1 MPPYPPPALHYL
13 AAGVAVTAFLAAV
26 DLVEV
31 FFVADFFVLLVPV
44 ALVAATLLAAFGAGA
59 GVVCPAKEIPAIAS
73 VMVIPMI
80 AETVLF
86 IVLFFL
92 CEKRRIVCFCL

>member
-1 MPPYPPPALHYL
+1 
-13 AAGVAVTAFLAAV
+13 
-26 DLVEV
+26 VECFFATV
-31 FFVADFFVLLVPV
+31 FFALLLPV
-44 ALVAATLLAAFGAGA
+44 ALVAEILLAAFGAEAGA
-59 GVVCPAKEIPAIAS
+59 VCAAKEIPASAS

-92 CEKRRIVCFCL
+92 CEKRCIVCFCL

>member
-1 MPPYPPPALHYL
+1 
-13 AAGVAVTAFLAAV
+13 VAVTAFLAEV
-26 DLVEV
+26 DFVEV

-59 GVVCPAKEIPAIAS
+59 GVVCPARETPASAN
-73 VMVIPMI
+73 VMVKPRI

-92 CEKRRIVCFCL
+92 CEKRCIVCF

>member
-1 MPPYPPPALHYL
+1 M
-13 AAGVAVTAFLAAV
+13 AAGVAVTAFFAAV

-31 FFVADFFVLLVPV
+31 FLVDFFVLLVPV
-44 ALVAATLLAAFGAGA
+44 ALVAAILLAALGAGA
-59 GVVCPAKEIPAIAS
+59 GVVCPAKEIPASAS
-73 VMVIPMI
+73 VMVMPMI

-92 CEKRRIVCFCL
+92 CEKRCIVCFCL

>member
-1 MPPYPPPALHYL
+1 MSPYQPPALHYL
-13 AAGVAVTAFLAAV
+13 EAGVAVTAFLAAV
-26 DLVEV
+26 DLEEL
-31 FFVADFFVLLVPV
+31 FFADFFVLFVPV
-44 ALVAATLLAAFGAGA
+44 ALVAATLLAAFGAAA
-59 GVVCPAKEIPAIAS
+59 GVVCAAKEIPASAS

-92 CEKRRIVCFCL
+92 CEKRCIVCFCL